1 MSPERS
7 DSTLQT
13 GRYPPVCPFDSDRR
27 PDPELLLKQ
36 IDAQDEQ
43 LQHERLKVFLGYA
56 SGVGK
61 SFRMLDE
68 GRRRRA
74 RGQDVVIGAI
84 QKDLPAELAHL
95 LETMEVIPLKKTGGG
110 EAMDVE
116 GILHR
121 HPQVCLVDGVAY
133 DNPPGSKNPHR
144 WQDVEELLAAGIIV
158 ITSLN
163 LQHIEERRKAV
174 ERITGKTVM
183 ETVPERFLYN
193 ANEIILV
200 DVPPE
205 LLLERAGQ
213 PSTSAP
219 SPAGTP
225 RRLSAL
231 REIALLLAAE
241 VVDRQLEDYLLA
253 HGIEQLWGTQE
264 RILVCLTRGTNGHTM
279 IASGRRNADRF
290 HGELFTVYVRDDRH
304 SEKDETRLQELL
316 KEAGQVGAQT
326 AALDGYDPVEA
337 LMDFARTHRITQI
350 FVGHPSSVHWWDR
363 FLGGPLDRLI
373 RDAEGID
380 VRVFPP

>member
-1 MSPERS
+1 MPI
-7 DSTLQT
+7 D
-13 GRYPPVCPFDSDRR
+13 PDRR

-36 IDAQDEQ
+36 LDAQGEQ

-84 QKDLPAELAHL
+84 QKNLPAELEYL
-95 LETMEVIPLKKTGGG
+95 LQTIEVIPLKKVGDG

-116 GILHR
+116 AILRR

-133 DNPPGSKNPHR
+133 DNPPGSKNSQR
-144 WQDVEELLAAGIIV
+144 WLDVEELLAAGIVV

-163 LQHIEERRKAV
+163 LQHIEERREAV
-174 ERITGKTVM
+174 EKITGKHVTD
-183 ETVPERFLYN
+183 TVPERFLYN
-193 ANEIILV
+193 ADEIVIV

-213 PSTSAP
+213 PSTTVTAP
-219 SPAGTP
+219 ADTP

-264 RILVCLTRGTNGHTM
+264 RILVCLARGPSVHAM
-279 IASGRRNADRF
+279 MESGRRNAQRF
-290 HGELFTVYVRDDRH
+290 HGELFTVYIRDDRL
-304 SEKDETRLQELL
+304 SEKDEATFEGLL
-316 KEAGQVGAQT
+316 KEARAMGAET
-326 AALDGYDPVEA
+326 AALDGYDPVET
-337 LMDFARTHRITQI
+337 LMDYARAHRITQI
-350 FVGHPSSVHWWDR
+350 FVGHPNRVHWWDR
-363 FLGGPLDRLI
+363 FVGGPLDRLI
-373 RDAEGID
+373 RAAEGID
-380 VRVFPP
+380 VRVFPH

>member
-1 MSPERS
+1 MPT
-7 DSTLQT
+7 D
-13 GRYPPVCPFDSDRR
+13 FDRR
-27 PDPELLLKQ
+27 PNPEVLLKQ

-84 QKDLPAELAHL
+84 QPDLPAELAHL

-116 GILHR
+116 AILRR

-133 DNPPGSKNPHR
+133 NNPPGSKNPQR

-174 ERITGKTVM
+174 ERITGRQVT

-193 ANEIILV
+193 ANEIVIV

-213 PSTSAP
+213 PSSTPTTASD
-219 SPAGTP
+219 TP

-264 RILVCLTRGTNGHTM
+264 RILVYLTRGANAHAM
-279 IASGRRNADRF
+279 IASGRRNAERF
-290 HGELFTVYVRDDRH
+290 HGELFAVYIRDDRH
-304 SEKDETRLQELL
+304 SEKDESRLKELL
-316 KEAGQVGAQT
+316 KEAEQVGAHAEVL
-326 AALDGYDPVEA
+326 AAYDPVEA
-337 LMDFARTHRITQI
+337 LMDYARMHRVTQI
-350 FVGHPSSVHWWDR
+350 FVVHPSRVHWWDR
-363 FLGGPLDRLI
+363 FVGGPLDRLI
-373 RDAEGID
+373 REAEGID
-380 VRVFPP
+380 VRVFPH